1 MIKKKKKISPEAFI
15 NSMSKAIDFTGQK
28 EALEE
33 KFRIAFK
40 DRIQEL
46 YEEFLF
52 QESIERLA
60 VKFPALK
67 GKISDTPLSN
77 RTKNCLRA
85 ADVETVADLVQYS
98 PGELRYLRNMGGK
111 SVKEIEEF
119 IAGLGI

>member
-1 MIKKKKKISPEAFI
+1 MIKKKIRPDAFI
-15 NSMSKAIDFTGQK
+15 YDLMKAVDLSGQD
-28 EALEE
+28 ETLEE

-60 VKFPALK
+60 VKYPALK
-67 GKISDTPLSN
+67 GKIADTPLSN

-85 ADVETVADLVQYS
+85 ADVKTVAGLVQYS
-98 PGELRYLRNMGGK
+98 PGELRSLRNMGEK

-119 IAGLGI
+119 IAGIGI

>member
-1 MIKKKKKISPEAFI
+1 MKKKIHPDAFI
-15 NSMSKAIDFTGQK
+15 HDLIKAEAVDLSSQE

-40 DRIQEL
+40 NRIQEL

-52 QESIERLA
+52 EESIERLA
-60 VKFPALK
+60 VKYPALK

-85 ADVETVADLVQYS
+85 SDVETVADLVQYS
-98 PGELRYLRNMGGK
+98 PGELRSFRNMGEK
-111 SVKEIEEF
+111 SVKEIEGF
-119 IAGLGI
+119 VASLGI

>member
-1 MIKKKKKISPEAFI
+1 MMKKKIRPDAFI
-15 NSMSKAIDFTGQK
+15 YPIMKAVDLSGQE
-28 EALEE
+28 EALEK
-33 KFRIAFK
+33 KFRIAFE
-40 DRIQEL
+40 DRIREL
-46 YEEFLF
+46 YEEFLL

-85 ADVETVADLVQYS
+85 ADVETVAGLVQYS
-98 PGELRYLRNMGGK
+98 PGELRSLRNMGAK

>member
-1 MIKKKKKISPEAFI
+1 
-15 NSMSKAIDFTGQK
+15 MSKAIDFTGQE

-46 YEEFLF
+46 YEE
-52 QESIERLA
+52 
-60 VKFPALK
+60 
-67 GKISDTPLSN
+67 LSN

-98 PGELRYLRNMGGK
+98 PGELRSFRNMGVK
-111 SVKEIEEF
+111 SMKEIEEF
-119 IAGLGI
+119 IAELGCISDYK